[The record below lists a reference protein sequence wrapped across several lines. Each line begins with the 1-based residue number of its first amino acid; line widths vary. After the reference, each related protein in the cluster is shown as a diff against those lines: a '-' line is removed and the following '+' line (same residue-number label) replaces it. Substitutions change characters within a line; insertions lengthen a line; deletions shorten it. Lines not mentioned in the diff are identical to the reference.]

1 MLRRTLLV
9 NSLIAA
15 PLLTLLAACGPGKQ
29 SFNNTDITGS
39 TVGGNFSLIDH
50 TGAPRTLADY
60 KGKVVAIFFG
70 FTRCPDICPTN
81 MLEWAEIMKQL
92 GPDADRVQVLFVTVD
107 PERDTQQVLAGYVP
121 AFDKRFVGLYAKD
134 AAATKAVA
142 DTFKVFYAKAGDT
155 SGMNYTID
163 HTAASYVLDQTGKPR
178 LYVKHGQANV
188 ANTVADIRT
197 LLKG

>member
-1 MLRRTLLV
+1 MLRRTLL
-9 NSLIAA
+9 AA
-15 PLLTLLAACGPGKQ
+15 SLLTLLAACGPTKQ

-50 TGAPRTLADY
+50 TGAPR
-60 KGKVVAIFFG
+60 
-70 FTRCPDICPTN
+70 
-81 MLEWAEIMKQL
+81 EWAEIMKQL

-163 HTAASYVLDQTGKPR
+163 HTAASYVLDPTGKPR

-188 ANTVADIRT
+188 EKTVADIRT